1 MTLHFMLV
9 LIFSDPQPE
18 EETFIFVDLDLHHIT
33 AYNCY
38 AFFFLNSLRNWFRF
52 FLFSCLSESSFS
64 LLSTLTEV
72 TISFMLSSDCDFG
85 ISEGLELWDISREL
99 EGRLLFPVLSRSLS
113 CVADRGRFTTPPF
126 VTRGKLCLVPLES
139 ESESSVRVLSVGF
152 SISEDDGE
160 SDELQQKWTG
170 SSNQTSQSNLW
181 NLSN

>member
-1 MTLHFMLV
+1 
-9 LIFSDPQPE
+9 
-18 EETFIFVDLDLHHIT
+18 
-33 AYNCY
+33 
-38 AFFFLNSLRNWFRF
+38 
-52 FLFSCLSESSFS
+52 
-64 LLSTLTEV
+64 
-72 TISFMLSSDCDFG
+72 MLSSDCDFG

-160 SDELQQKWTG
+160 SDELQQK
-170 SSNQTSQSNLW
+170 
-181 NLSN
+181 